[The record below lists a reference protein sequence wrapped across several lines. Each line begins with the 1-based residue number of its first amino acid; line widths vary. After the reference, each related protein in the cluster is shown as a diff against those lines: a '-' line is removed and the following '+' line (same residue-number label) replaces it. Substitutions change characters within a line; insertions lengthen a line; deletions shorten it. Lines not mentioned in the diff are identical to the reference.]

1 MIKHTLQHG
10 NAHTA
15 IFLKYVWPFF
25 NAMHKRVNPFRTNF
39 PFVSMGRIEIKKS
52 IFVQKQ
58 SKIHLQFQCKG
69 QLLCLLFR
77 CLTRFRPTSNPHWKY
92 KKPEVFWCL
101 LGREGRQYK
110 GNINLKWISSKTFTA
125 QKMKFS
131 IKYFFS
137 KCDQIHWKLRIWSH
151 LLKCP

>member
-25 NAMHKRVNPFRTNF
+25 DAMHKRVNPFRTNF

-58 SKIHLQFQCKG
+58 SNDSSPIPMQ
-69 QLLCLLFR
+69 
-77 CLTRFRPTSNPHWKY
+77 RPTSLSN
-92 KKPEVFWCL
+92 FSMF
-101 LGREGRQYK
+101 
-110 GNINLKWISSKTFTA
+110 NLF
-125 QKMKFS
+125 
-131 IKYFFS
+131 
-137 KCDQIHWKLRIWSH
+137 
-151 LLKCP
+151 